1 MDKVTEKQKE
11 EIKKTSTARLQLKLS
26 RAGYSDEEVE
36 SFDRQ
41 TCMEKWAEL
50 VVHGVELLE
59 RPQATVQQSPNVDI
73 ELERERLKWEQQK
86 FVEEM
91 RLKQTELKIKEE
103 ELQLHRQKMKAKE
116 ELENTPSMKV
126 KRFSDALK
134 GAVIK
139 MSSDPIEIASFFRQ
153 MDTLFAK
160 FDIPPNL
167 QATLVKP
174 FFNDKAK
181 LVASKLE
188 PSVADDYKS
197 LKEAALREF
206 KTTPAYLLNKFQN
219 LDKDASETY
228 ILYGSKLMT
237 VLKYYLDSR
246 SIDEDFAKLS
256 ELLVCD
262 RVTANLDDACLRYI
276 LALENSSTDGWLQLD
291 ELTAAID
298 KYYANCV
305 SGHKK
310 ATVTP
315 PVSGMVQHNSPVS
328 TSHGWSPGTFDN
340 RSQNNTVPFNTR
352 PQFGVVRRCFECNSP
367 DHIRSSCPRIWVNS
381 NVGDQHYNTPT
392 TQQQRSTYNQASQ
405 PIQHTEHIPIQY
417 RTSSCHYGHCS
428 QC

>member
-1 MDKVTEKQKE
+1 MT
-11 EIKKTSTARLQLKLS
+11 RLNS
-26 RAGYSDEEVE
+26 
-36 SFDRQ
+36 
-41 TCMEKWAEL
+41 W
-50 VVHGVELLE
+50 LE
-59 RPQATVQQSPNVDI
+59 
-73 ELERERLKWEQQK
+73 
-86 FVEEM
+86 
-91 RLKQTELKIKEE
+91 
-103 ELQLHRQKMKAKE
+103 H
-116 ELENTPSMKV
+116 
-126 KRFSDALK
+126 
-134 GAVIK
+134 
-139 MSSDPIEIASFFRQ
+139 
-153 MDTLFAK
+153 
-160 FDIPPNL
+160 
-167 QATLVKP
+167 
-174 FFNDKAK
+174 
-181 LVASKLE
+181 
-188 PSVADDYKS
+188 SVADDYKS
-197 LKEAALREF
+197 LKEAVLREF

-262 RVTANLDDACLRYI
+262 RVKANLDDACLRYI